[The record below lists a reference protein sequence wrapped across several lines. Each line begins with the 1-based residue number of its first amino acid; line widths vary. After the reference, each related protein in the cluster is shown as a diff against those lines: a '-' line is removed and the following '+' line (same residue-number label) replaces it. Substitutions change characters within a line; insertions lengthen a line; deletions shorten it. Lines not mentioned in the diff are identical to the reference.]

1 MLGSICLAALRSRV
15 SREQVRLRGVLG
27 FAVAGGELP
36 QTWSDPSS
44 HAVFA
49 RAQKQSKNVTGVAF
63 ESVDSATVCRT
74 SSAVIAT
81 IVVRA

>member
-1 MLGSICLAALRSRV
+1 M

-36 QTWSDPSS
+36 QTWSDPVW

-49 RAQKQSKNVTGVAF
+49 RSQKQSNNVAVVAF
-63 ESVDSATVCRT
+63 ESVDSATAGRT

-81 IVVRA
+81 IVVRASISRIVAWR